1 MPTGSPPTRRRPRRA
16 RFVLV
21 AAVLAVAAACAG
33 SAGEPSATN
42 GSAPPATTVARP
54 TGATV
59 PVASAACGPAADGLT
74 RSTHV
79 ARTVDVDGQ
88 ERQVKEY
95 LPASYGTEPMPVVI
109 QLHGYLS
116 GADGQIAMSAIE
128 PLAESAGFVVLTP
141 QGDGDLPY
149 WNAVPHADLPDDV
162 GFVKT
167 LVDDATAHRCV
178 DPSRMYV
185 IGMSN
190 GAFLTSLVA
199 CRLADRV
206 AAVAAVAGLQT
217 PKDCAPARAMPVL
230 AIHGT
235 GDTFVPAD
243 GTRGPALDTLAWD
256 HSSTRAFDGLPWTPV
271 RTAVAD
277 RARLA
282 GCDPTPATSSPS
294 PGTTELHYGSCR
306 DGADVELVE
315 VAGGGHT
322 WPGSRFS
329 QASAAILGPTT
340 TEVDGNQVIWDFL
353 RQHRLG

>member
-1 MPTGSPPTRRRPRRA
+1 MG
-16 RFVLV
+16 LV
-21 AAVLAVAAACAG
+21 VASLALAAAACAG
-33 SAGEPSATN
+33 SSGEPSGASGPAAGAS
-42 GSAPPATTVARP
+42 GSSASSTGPPTTAVRTP
-54 TGATV
+54 GTTV
-59 PVASAACGPAADGLT
+59 PVATAACGPAAAGLT
-74 RSTHV
+74 RSAHV
-79 ARTVDVDGQ
+79 ARTVDVDGD

-141 QGDGDLPY
+141 QGSGDLPY
-149 WNAVPHADLPDDV
+149 WNAVPHADLPDDL
-162 GFVKT
+162 GFVRT
-167 LVDDATAHRCV
+167 LIDDVTAHRCV
-178 DPSRMYV
+178 DPSRVYV
-185 IGMSN
+185 VGMSN

-217 PKDCAPARAMPVL
+217 PKGCDPSRAVPVL

-256 HSSTRAFDGLPWTPV
+256 HASTRAFDGLPWTPV

-282 GCDPTPATSSPS
+282 GCDLTPATSTPW
-294 PGTTELHYGSCR
+294 PAITELRYGSCGE
-306 DGADVELVE
+306 GADVELLE

-329 QASAAILGPTT
+329 QASAAILGATT
-340 TEVDGNQVIWDFL
+340 TEVDGDQVIWDFL